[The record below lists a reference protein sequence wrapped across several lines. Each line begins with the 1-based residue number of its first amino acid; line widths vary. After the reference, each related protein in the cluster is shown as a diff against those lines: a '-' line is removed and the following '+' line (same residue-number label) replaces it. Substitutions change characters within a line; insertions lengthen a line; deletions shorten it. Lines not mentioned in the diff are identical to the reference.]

1 MSGGRFLVS
10 LREVINS
17 EKILKIK
24 SLLKSDINSW
34 DESVRTEKDANFDF
48 LADELTDRCNEL
60 QESTLCSDSREV
72 AIHVAGYISKKLKKK
87 SECNQC
93 RGKLQGDIS
102 SDYLDTLSRGGLT
115 KPTEILAE
123 FVCNGFAVLDSAK
136 DLLLTFPHC
145 IRKASLFTLER
156 FQVSNNDFMCES
168 HLELGKNLANKMIV
182 NIFFN
187 NEQKIKNSNLRSDQV
202 TAFKK
207 RQRQKN
213 NV

>member
-1 MSGGRFLVS
+1 M
-10 LREVINS
+10 
-17 EKILKIK
+17 
-24 SLLKSDINSW
+24 
-34 DESVRTEKDANFDF
+34 
-48 LADELTDRCNEL
+48 
-60 QESTLCSDSREV
+60 CSDSREV

-123 FVCNGFAVLDSAK
+123 FVCNGFAVLDSTK
-136 DLLLTFPHC
+136 DLLLTFPQC